1 MNFSSNPQKRS
12 LMILVL
18 ATAALLFVGTA
29 LAQGPRRGA
38 GAGFGA
44 GHRLELLAEHLE
56 LTEEQVREIAAE
68 VAAEVAA
75 KVADQVAREV
85 AAEIA
90 AAIAA
95 EVTEKYLEDNAG
107 EDSELV
113 FTPEFLADP
122 EHIAAGKAIWMG
134 QCALCH
140 GARAYPGKAP
150 KLKPKRYTP
159 NFVYDRVTNGFRKM
173 PAWKDV
179 YDEEER
185 MDLVAWILS
194 RKFSP

>member
-1 MNFSSNPQKRS
+1 MIKRICAVAV
-12 LMILVL
+12 LVVL
-18 ATAALLFVGTA
+18 AMGPGTNASAA
-29 LAQGPRRGA
+29 
-38 GAGFGA
+38 
-44 GHRLELLAEHLE
+44 E
-56 LTEEQVREIAAE
+56 LTEERIREIIAEVAERVARE

-75 KVADQVAREV
+75 E
-85 AAEIA
+85 
-90 AAIAA
+90 IAA
-95 EVTEKYLEDNAG
+95 EVATETAEAYLEDNAG
-107 EDSELV
+107 KDTELV

-122 EHIAAGKAIWMG
+122 ERIASGKEIWDG

-140 GARAYPGKAP
+140 GAKSYPGKAP

-173 PAWKDV
+173 PPWKDV
-179 YDEEER
+179 YDDEER

>member
-1 MNFSSNPQKRS
+1 
-12 LMILVL
+12 MIRGIC
-18 ATAALLFVGTA
+18 AAALLGMAAMVS
-29 LAQGPRRGA
+29 GA
-38 GAGFGA
+38 TVSAAG
-44 GHRLELLAEHLE
+44 
-56 LTEEQVREIAAE
+56 LTEERVREIATEVAERVAREVAEEIAAEIAAE
-68 VAAEVAA
+68 VAAE
-75 KVADQVAREV
+75 
-85 AAEIA
+85 A
-90 AAIAA
+90 AAN
-95 EVTEKYLEDNAG
+95 YLEDNAG
-107 EDSELV
+107 ENAELV

-122 EHIAAGKAIWMG
+122 EHIAAGKEIWKG

-159 NFVYDRVTNGFRKM
+159 DFVYDRITNGFRKM
-173 PAWKDV
+173 PPWRDV